1 MGFSK
6 IGTLMG
12 LTHREYQSS
21 NFILLEYYID
31 SSKSFA
37 LLYNISNQLV
47 DIHLLGF

>member
-21 NFILLEYYID
+21 NFTLLEYYID

-37 LLYNISNQLV
+37 FLYNVSNQFV
-47 DIHLLGF
+47 NIHLLWF